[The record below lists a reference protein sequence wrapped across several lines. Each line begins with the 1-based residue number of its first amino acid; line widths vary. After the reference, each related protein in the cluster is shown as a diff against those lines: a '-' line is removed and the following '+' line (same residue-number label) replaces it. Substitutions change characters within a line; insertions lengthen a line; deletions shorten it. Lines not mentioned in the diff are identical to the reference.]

1 MDRAREREPDKKEPT
16 VGQQIAFIMENH
28 QILDRPTKIQILNIV
43 RLEVENFADVFGADD
58 TNGVDIDLDACATK
72 YPDVIRPIY
81 NLVQVRRRTL
91 NQPAREK
98 IDGGLGLNIEALD
111 KANPIHVAAGQTGA
125 EITQLFL
132 ALTNKKASQATQEER
147 RNNTVISPPA
157 ETALGSAER
166 PPKKRQ

>member
-28 QILDRPTKIQILNIV
+28 QILDRQTKIQILNIV

-58 TNGVDIDLDACATK
+58 TNGVDIDLDACADK

-111 KANPIHVAAGQTGA
+111 KATPIHVAAGQTGA
-125 EITQLFL
+125 PG
-132 ALTNKKASQATQEER
+132 ALTNKKASQVTQEER
-147 RNNTVISPPA
+147 PPPA

-166 PPKKRQ
+166 PSKKRQ